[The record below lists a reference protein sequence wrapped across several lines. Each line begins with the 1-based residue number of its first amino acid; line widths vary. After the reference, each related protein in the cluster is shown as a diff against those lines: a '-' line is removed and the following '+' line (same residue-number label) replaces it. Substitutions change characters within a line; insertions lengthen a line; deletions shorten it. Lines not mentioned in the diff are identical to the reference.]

1 MSKLMTF
8 EYEGFT
14 FEKYENGA
22 TVNVYDYE
30 GNNIHAFTHYEIGS
44 NQKKFEKSC
53 IETYNELTEN

>member
-1 MSKLMTF
+1 MSKLMKF

-30 GNNIHAFTHYEIGS
+30 GNNIHCFTHYEIGS
-44 NQKKFEKSC
+44 DQEKFEKSC
-53 IETYNELTEN
+53 IETYKELTEY